1 MAKPL
6 SPMIVDVGTGVGA
19 GAGVLLD
26 ELDEEELLLLDELLL
41 DVDGCGVGVAGW
53 SGLLQDSPGWGFW
66 NGWATFSWHSP
77 VVVPSSVWRW

>member
-1 MAKPL
+1 
-6 SPMIVDVGTGVGA
+6 MIVGVGTGVGA

-26 ELDEEELLLLDELLL
+26 EDELLLLDELLL

-53 SGLLQDSPGWGFW
+53 SGLSHDSPFRWGFW

-77 VVVPSSVWRW
+77 V